1 MKSVDVH
8 LILASLNAN
17 DVFIRFFEF
26 IDDNIKSYE
35 KLKSSNINNIMI

>member
-26 IDDNIKSYE
+26 IWW
-35 KLKSSNINNIMI
+35 